1 MNITNIYTS
10 FRIQQLSGPL
20 EAAFTENLTAG
31 EVSRLQ
37 RTTKLVDKLDHF
49 TALGFFSI
57 SRDTLKSM
65 CSTATTY
72 LIILIQFKA
81 GSPVTPRV

>member
-1 MNITNIYTS
+1 M
-10 FRIQQLSGPL
+10 QKLSGPL
-20 EAAFTENLTAG
+20 ENALSANMTTV
-31 EVSRLQ
+31 EVATLQ
-37 RTTKLVDKLDHF
+37 RTAQIVDSLDHF
-49 TALGFFSI
+49 SALGFFSV

-65 CSTATTY
+65 CSTAITY

>member
-1 MNITNIYTS
+1 M
-10 FRIQQLSGPL
+10 QKLSGPL
-20 EAAFTENLTAG
+20 ENALSANIAAG
-31 EVSRLQ
+31 EVAILQ
-37 RTTKLVDKLDHF
+37 RTAKLVDELDHF
-49 TALGFFSI
+49 SALGFFSV

-65 CSTATTY
+65 CSTAITY